1 MAALMPGGM
10 GGGGGGQTM
19 YFVIQARDRTGPA
32 FDRVNSNLS
41 KLADMTARTMSR
53 VGSLTMS
60 FATLGRV
67 TGMMNDEQARAIGI
81 FGTVINIFGT
91 AYYAAKTIA
100 TAVTWAHNAA
110 LTWEVALLTLGV
122 GVAIAAAS
130 AMAVLAMQTNKAAD
144 AQKSY
149 NNELERGTSLQRRGA
164 SQKII
169 SRSGYT
175 EILD

>member
-1 MAALMPGGM
+1 MAMLGAGSGSLA
-10 GGGGGGQTM
+10 GQTLYM
-19 YFVIQARDRTGPA
+19 SIVARDRTGPA
-32 FDRVNSNLS
+32 FDRVNSSLS
-41 KLADMTARTMSR
+41 KIGDMTARTMSR
-53 VGSLTMS
+53 VGSLSMS

-67 TGMMNDEQARAIGI
+67 TGMMTDEQARAIGI

-130 AMAVLAMQTNKAAD
+130 AMAVLALQTNKAAE
-144 AQKSY
+144 AQANY
-149 NNELERGTSLQRRGA
+149 NNELEKGTTLQRRRGA
-164 SQKII
+164 NQKIV
-169 SRSGYT
+169 SRAGYT